1 MGVVVSLLGCTVL
14 YGKVRKMLRLAFAVV
29 SGVARGLFLFT
40 HYGVGR
46 VSVTGLVE
54 GLYILHHGEL
64 TAVGGRFFMLGTWRM
79 LFLIWGGC
87 RYDPDAWRPST

>member
-1 MGVVVSLLGCTVL
+1 MCRLSSEGVLQARRRDNDTN
-14 YGKVRKMLRLAFAVV
+14 LAREAVH
-29 SGVARGLFLFT
+29 

-64 TAVGGRFFMLGTWRM
+64 TAVGGRFFYARHLENVVFDLGG
-79 LFLIWGGC
+79 LPL
-87 RYDPDAWRPST
+87 RP